1 MLASRCKQCESAVRG
16 GSATGYVG
24 ELGHMCSTLVAWMR
38 KLALSSSVSTDSGI
52 RGHVVRKGIH
62 ASNILVLYPVS

>member
-1 MLASRCKQCESAVRG
+1 
-16 GSATGYVG
+16 
-24 ELGHMCSTLVAWMR
+24 MR

-62 ASNILVLYPVS
+62 ASNVLVLYPVLVRAPLSLIVKTESDFGPREPVVNERS